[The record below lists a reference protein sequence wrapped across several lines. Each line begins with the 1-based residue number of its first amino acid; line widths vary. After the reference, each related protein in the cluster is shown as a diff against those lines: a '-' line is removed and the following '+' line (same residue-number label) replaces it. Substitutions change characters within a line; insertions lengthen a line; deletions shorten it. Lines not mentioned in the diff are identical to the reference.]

1 MHKCDWNSVRV
12 ALWSQMMW
20 VTSGGGWCY
29 IAFFEVLADAWIFHV
44 SMESK
49 GGRQGAVVTMGG

>member
-1 MHKCDWNSVRV
+1 
-12 ALWSQMMW
+12 MW

-29 IAFFEVLADAWIFHV
+29 IAFFEVLADPWIFHV

-49 GGRQGAVVTMGG
+49 GGRQGAVVTMGGEFQIRIASILNS

>member
-1 MHKCDWNSVRV
+1 
-12 ALWSQMMW
+12 MMW